1 MTPQFRSIFQ
11 QQHPHQ
17 KCDDTTVQINLPT
30 TTSSP
35 LLQGKLLTTMLPT
48 PEEKHKIQEA
58 TIFNPYL
65 PLGSAEQFLMTLS
78 SISELPARLKLWI
91 FKLDSENMEKID
103 SITRASKVDFKELSH
118 NIAKIEVDCKESWD
132 HLKAIAKHDGP
143 MQIKL
148 KFQQFLVWLGSPQHL
163 AQDIKVQQ
171 VCSTINEFALE
182 YRTCRERVLQQTQK
196 KANHRER
203 NKTRGKMIVEGGNSY
218 KEVASVCSTN
228 GRRTRVLSPDGDVQ
242 AFLLASATLARMKWM
257 VPVNVPISQ
266 TRMMMWDR
274 NVDRSTL
281 EAGEKVLA
289 LEPIHVKICMASCCD
304 LNMVWGKFSG
314 VRYKTHTC
322 EQEKNECR
330 VHSNPLKGLKL
341 Y

>member
-1 MTPQFRSIFQ
+1 MPATGVVYTHSRLLYI
-11 QQHPHQ
+11 
-17 KCDDTTVQINLPT
+17 TTDW
-30 TTSSP
+30 
-35 LLQGKLLTTMLPT
+35 KLLTTMLPT
-48 PEEKHKIQEA
+48 PEEKHKIHEA
-58 TIFNPYL
+58 TIYNPYL
-65 PLGSAEQFLMTLS
+65 PLGSAEQFLMMLLS
-78 SISELPARLKLWI
+78 MSELPVRLQLWI
-91 FKLDSENMEKID
+91 FKLDYENMEK
-103 SITRASKVDFKELSH
+103 
-118 NIAKIEVDCKESWD
+118 
-132 HLKAIAKHDGP
+132 
-143 MQIKL
+143 
-148 KFQQFLVWLGSPQHL
+148 
-163 AQDIKVQQ
+163 
-171 VCSTINEFALE
+171 
-182 YRTCRERVLQQTQK
+182 
-196 KANHRER
+196 
-203 NKTRGKMIVEGGNSY
+203 GGNSY

-242 AFLLASATLARMKWM
+242 AFLLASAFQTLARMKWM

-266 TRMMMWDR
+266 TRMMMWHR

-330 VHSNPLKGLKL
+330 VHSNRLKGLKL

>member
-203 NKTRGKMIVEGGNSY
+203 NKTRGKMIVEF
-218 KEVASVCSTN
+218 
-228 GRRTRVLSPDGDVQ
+228 Q
-242 AFLLASATLARMKWM
+242 TLARMKWM

>member
-203 NKTRGKMIVEGGNSY
+203 NKTRGKMIVE
-218 KEVASVCSTN
+218 
-228 GRRTRVLSPDGDVQ
+228 
-242 AFLLASATLARMKWM
+242 TLARMKWM